1 MIFYIIL
8 FLIILAI
15 VIWGGVTQ
23 WEFISKNK
31 EGYEKKN
38 VKEYIPFTTKL
49 KKYMN
54 SPKMNSDKWVK
65 NVDKVLFKDYAKSK
79 GIDTAKILLGPFD
92 DANEMKLKDI
102 PENCVLKL
110 NNGSGRNIGI
120 KNGKIIF
127 DGLDGP
133 NEHFKGKLVKD
144 VWDNIK
150 KQLNDWRRPFN
161 PGGEPWYSYI
171 KPKIFVE
178 ELLDPVPQEYKFFVF
193 NGKVKIIQDYRK
205 NKENGKLTLSH
216 FDTDWEDMK
225 CAYIEAGR
233 ELPFLNDIPK
243 PENLDEMGKVAES
256 LGEGLE
262 FARIDLYNYNGKILG
277 GEITFAPTAGY
288 VEFKPK
294 SCDIMFSNFWN

>member
-23 WEFISKNK
+23 WKFVKGKGK
-31 EGYEKKN
+31 EEYEKEN
-38 VKEYIPFTTKL
+38 VKEYIPFSTKL
-49 KKYMN
+49 KKYMK

-65 NVDKVLFKDYAKSK
+65 HVDKVLFKDYAKSK

-102 PENCVLKL
+102 PKNCVMKL
-110 NNGSGRNIGI
+110 NNGSDRNIIIKDHKIFSGPTWSAPADFANKKGKSVKDEFEYI
-120 KNGKIIF
+120 KN
-127 DGLDGP
+127 L
-133 NEHFKGKLVKD
+133 
-144 VWDNIK
+144 
-150 KQLNDWRRPFN
+150 LNGWRKPYN

-178 ELLDPVPQEYKFFVF
+178 ELLDPIPPDIRFWTF
-193 NGKVKIIQDYRK
+193 NGKVGAIHITQNARMGLEHCQTYYDRNGNEIDCKLKYPKCK
-205 NKENGKLTLSH
+205 NQE
-216 FDTDWEDMK
+216 
-225 CAYIEAGR
+225 
-233 ELPFLNDIPK
+233 K
-243 PENLDEMGKVAES
+243 PENFDEMVKAAES

-262 FARIDLYNYNGKILG
+262 FARIDLYNYNGKILA
-277 GEITFAPTAGY
+277 GEITFAPYAGR
-288 VEFKPK
+288 VKFKPK